1 MFRILQL
8 ASIFADFNG
17 WNFQWSEQIFN
28 QLNFFAYFCQAQWLE
43 NLMVEQISNGWIRL
57 LKCILSNGWNDSDWL
72 KLFVRYL
79 CISKIWTLIEVFE
92 KGLPDNYEF
101 FYQIVNSYSF
111 GKICLYSYQADL
123 KILWVL
129 VGYRKYELIDWKFNH

>member
-79 CISKIWTLIEVFE
+79 CIGKTRTLTEVYE
-92 KGLPDNYEF
+92 KSVPDNYDF
-101 FYQIVNSYSF
+101 FT
-111 GKICLYSYQADL
+111 K
-123 KILWVL
+123 
-129 VGYRKYELIDWKFNH
+129 